1 PATREL
7 RAEVSSGWPPPIA
20 CAITVVD
27 FPSSPSLRYD
37 SQARRRRVWTPGRPR
52 RPVETWENLT
62 EELRIPFHLVREEE
76 EGAVGVRARARRD
89 DIIVF
94 ELRQMMLDR
103 RIVEA
108 ERARD
113 LVRVEGPILLQEL
126 QDPTAV
132 VAAAGSREQVDERP
146 SEVRVEPFL
155 RLRGGGVRLNPGR
168 VRPCGGRLGDCH
180 SFGSSGHCEGGQS
193 EGRGYPP
200 RPNARISAWGVCA
213 VPHTEWFV
221 LQKTITYKRMA
232 TLFPLSDRGPW

>member
-1 PATREL
+1 MAPRTRLRVLTCDARITRRGVLRLAT
-7 RAEVSSGWPPPIA
+7 PIA

-37 SQARRRRVWTPGRPR
+37 SQARRRRARTPGRPR

-62 EELRIPFHLVREEE
+62 EEFRIPFHLVREEE
-76 EGAVGVRARARRD
+76 EGAIGVRARARRD

-155 RLRGGGVRLNPGR
+155 RLRGGGVRLDPGR

-180 SFGSSGHCEGGQS
+180 SFSSSGHC
-193 EGRGYPP
+193 
-200 RPNARISAWGVCA
+200 
-213 VPHTEWFV
+213 
-221 LQKTITYKRMA
+221 
-232 TLFPLSDRGPW
+232 